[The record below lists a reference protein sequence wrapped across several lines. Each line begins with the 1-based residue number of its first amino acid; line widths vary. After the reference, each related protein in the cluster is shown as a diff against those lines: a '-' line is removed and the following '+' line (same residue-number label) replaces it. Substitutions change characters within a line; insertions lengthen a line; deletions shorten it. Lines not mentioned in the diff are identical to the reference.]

1 MKLRLVEQASRHNHE
16 APSELAPSCSKMHGV
31 DGVEVRARLCRLY
44 AMEKCYC
51 RDHLGLDPDRD
62 DSIRLGRC
70 GPSDEHTLPRG
81 HHGLFHDGSSE
92 CAVVF
97 VLHVS
102 PEHVGLARHP
112 NHVGPL
118 IPIDWRSLP
127 PVGIVVPEA
136 PASII
141 TTGRLNGPLA
151 GNPHWGCH
159 TSWDLT
165 SDARPRTRWAS
176 GSRLLL
182 LTSGPRSCD
191 PVNLQEA
198 PLPALYDCQPRSCL
212 ILATLRLPSD
222 FDVVLKFLQAFQP
235 PRLRPKGGSKTL
247 GTRRACSIPA
257 GHTVQSHANTVVT
270 PSSRRIEC

>member
-1 MKLRLVEQASRHNHE
+1 MLILAAISAVHTESHAALLHVPDADMEPSQRSFILGEQRLPMHMVQEADTETGRVNMSRLVR
-16 APSELAPSCSKMHGV
+16 CGK
-31 DGVEVRARLCRLY
+31 R
-44 AMEKCYC
+44 YC
-51 RDHLGLDPDRD
+51 RDHLRLDPDSD

-176 GSRLLL
+176 GSRLL
-182 LTSGPRSCD
+182 TSGPRSCD

-212 ILATLRLPSD
+212 ILATLRRPSD
-222 FDVVLKFLQAFQP
+222 FQT
-235 PRLRPKGGSKTL
+235 TL
-247 GTRRACSIPA
+247 DP
-257 GHTVQSHANTVVT
+257 VDD
-270 PSSRRIEC
+270 SSMLWFAVR